1 MELDNYTQILATLKE
16 TVRQSRHKAIL
27 AANAHMLHLYWQIGH
42 TVSQEA
48 RQHNWG
54 AKIIEKLAHD
64 LRSEFPDMKGFSF
77 RNVKYMRQFAE
88 FYTDR
93 EFGQQ
98 AVAQIPWGHHVVIM
112 DKIKDT
118 ETAVFYMTKTVENG
132 WSRDVLSLQ
141 IKSRLYERQG
151 KSISN
156 FSSTTPDFRSDLIQQ
171 TFKDPYVFDFL
182 TLHDAYQE
190 KDLEAALTDHITK
203 FLLELGAGFAYVGK
217 QYHLEVG
224 GQDFYIDLLFYHIKL
239 RAYVVIELK
248 KGAFKPEYAGKLNF
262 YLSVVDDMLKSDG
275 DQPSIGL
282 LLCQDKNKIVAE
294 YALKDINKPIGVA
307 TYQLTESI
315 PENLKGSL
323 PSIETIEKELA
334 QGSE

>member
-1 MELDNYTQILATLKE
+1 MELDNYPQILATLKE

-27 AANAHMLHLYWQIGH
+27 AANAHMLHLYWKIGH

-48 RQHNWG
+48 KQHNWG
-54 AKIIEKLAHD
+54 AKIIEKLAND
-64 LRSEFPDMKGFSF
+64 LRSEFPDMKGFSL
-77 RNVKYMRQFAE
+77 RNIQYMRLFAE
-88 FYTDR
+88 TYQDR
-93 EFGQQ
+93 EFAQQ

-112 DKIKDT
+112 DKVKDID
-118 ETAVFYMTKTVENG
+118 TAVFYMAKTVENS

-141 IKSRLYERQG
+141 IKSNLYERQG

-156 FSSTTPDFRSDLIQQ
+156 FTSTTPDFRSDLIQQ

-182 TLHDAYQE
+182 TLYESYQE
-190 KDLEAALTDHITK
+190 KDLERALIDHITK
-203 FLLELGAGFAYVGK
+203 FLLEMGAGFAYVGK
-217 QYHLEVG
+217 QYHVEVG
-224 GQDFYIDLLFYHIKL
+224 GQDFYIDLLFYHLKL
-239 RAYVVIELK
+239 RSYVVIELK

-262 YLSVVDDMLKSDG
+262 YLSVVDDTLRSEF

-282 LLCQDKNKIVAE
+282 LLCQDKNKVVAE
-294 YALKDINKPIGVA
+294 YALKDINKPIGVSA
-307 TYQLTESI
+307 YQLTESI

-334 QGSE
+334 QDYE